1 MSGQAGS
8 DRTVDEAL
16 RELSDKYGQLFTE
29 SPARMKVPSVMSLL
43 SSAVSPFDSLAPDF
57 TNPYPPPPV
66 PSLPSA
72 SVPPN
77 SSFPFSPTP
86 AHESR
91 QFSNSGVSLP
101 FQPSIFG
108 RKALTPPSLS
118 SFAPDSFRTW
128 LDLFSEFL
136 ERFGLAR
143 YLLPEN
149 ADLQDA
155 GSHEV
160 LIVFYQALKT
170 AENSTTPGTLLT
182 TILTYHHRIRSS
194 PAALLSSL
202 LHELGLSALTFM
214 DHLEDVLEELTPLPH
229 EALSNFLWRAQVALA
244 DYNQAAPKHG
254 LTAYSDRRLYKRLL
268 PFLPASIG
276 DLLLP
281 ELRAHGDRRDFVPF
295 PILFRILQDRLR
307 LDATRQAAPLL
318 LNMGERPRISTGPGT
333 SVTPAYS
340 APSLTIP
347 ILAAAVTPAP
357 AAAATPHW
365 QRGPRP
371 SASVTCWRCF
381 QRGHFHNDC
390 TAPSVA
396 GCRACNTS
404 EHNAA
409 NCWRRT
415 AAANTPT
422 TAAAGAA
429 LGPAQALPSMAAVAT
444 VSSSTPV
451 ARHGDGTGSSVN
463 NISVSEYPDLPRLDC
478 VNVPA
483 STHNFSDLSP
493 ANLAPTASSVQKSLS
508 SSDDNPL
515 SHATSGHVAPRL
527 VLAAHSSASRSSLT
541 RRRWVVDSGLRLAWF
556 HLSRPS
562 TVSTPQSLACS

>member
-1 MSGQAGS
+1 MSGQAGFNP
-8 DRTVDEAL
+8 TVDEVIRGL
-16 RELSDKYGQLFTE
+16 NEKYGYMSTE
-29 SPARMKVPSVMSLL
+29 SPTRIKNESVMSLL

-101 FQPSIFG
+101 SQPSIFG

-143 YLLPEN
+143 YLLPET

-170 AENSTTPGTLLT
+170 AENGTTSGTLLT
-182 TILTYHHRIRSS
+182 TILTYHHRIRST

-244 DYNQAAPKHG
+244 DYNHAAPKHG
-254 LTAYSDRRLYKRLL
+254 LTAYSDRRLYKRLI
-268 PFLPASIG
+268 PFLPAAIG

-365 QRGPRP
+365 QRGPRS

-415 AAANTPT
+415 AAANLNTPT

-429 LGPAQALPSMAAVAT
+429 ALGPAQAQPPMAAVAT
-444 VSSSTPV
+444 VSSSSPV

-463 NISVSEYPDLPRLDC
+463 NIFQSEYPDSQYVDRANLPAL
-478 VNVPA
+478 
-483 STHNFSDLSP
+483 SHNFPDFSYP
-493 ANLAPTASSVQKSLS
+493 N
-508 SSDDNPL
+508 
-515 SHATSGHVAPRL
+515 
-527 VLAAHSSASRSSLT
+527 
-541 RRRWVVDSGLRLAWF
+541 
-556 HLSRPS
+556 
-562 TVSTPQSLACS
+562 